1 MKIAHIAHLL
11 AAVPTSILQGVD
23 PNNSDPNIGGLNAVP
38 ILIHNAVNIALFIAG
53 GLSVIFFIVGGMR
66 FALSSGNPA
75 NTKQARETMLY
86 AIIGLVVSLGSF
98 AILNYV
104 VNIFPK

>member
-1 MKIAHIAHLL
+1 MKTYIITYLL
-11 AAVPTSILQGVD
+11 AAGPTPILQGVNPD
-23 PNNSDPNIGGLNAVP
+23 TQGLDAVP
-38 ILIHNAVNIALFIAG
+38 ILIHNVVNIALFIAG

-66 FALSSGNPA
+66 FALSAGNPA
-75 NTKQARETMLY
+75 STKQARETMLY

-104 VNIFPK
+104 IHIF